1 MKKYRFIK
9 GIEVLVMVAI
19 LAAPVNVL
27 ASEPEEV
34 VEEVPAEDKQE
45 TEAAE
50 TTETT
55 PILNTILETTPVTEE
70 QPTPA
75 EQNPA
80 TTETTQAPENQQA
93 SETPETPETPE
104 YKEPVVSV
112 IFPSLPEDGESPLDF
127 LIDPEQLIYLTDAA
141 AYGGGRVDSG
151 ATILF
156 RNHDRDY
163 DFSRYSDRFEVLN
176 QSEVPVKVTVTAQIT
191 NLGEIEMVGSPYIW
205 DDEACQMY
213 MAVVDNEGHERPLI
227 EDGTVKIEVE
237 MAEIDQYSFGLVGY
251 CNPMGRWQD
260 IYVGPRVT
268 LTWDME
274 PVIPEELETPEIEI
288 YNEILETVPVE
299 EIGEPEPD
307 SEPEPDTGSEP
318 ESATETTQETNK
330 TTENKQQEST
340 SETQENTV
348 PESPAEGEQSSLDE
362 EPPPPEDYSEPGP
375 PSDD

>member
-1 MKKYRFIK
+1 MKKYRFFK
-9 GIEVLVMVAI
+9 GIEVLALAAI

-50 TTETT
+50 TTDTT

-75 EQNPA
+75 GENSENK
-80 TTETTQAPENQQA
+80 ETPQA

-112 IFPSLPEDGESPLDF
+112 IFPSLPEEGESPLDF
-127 LIDPEQLIYLTDAA
+127 FIDPEQLIYLTDAA

-191 NLGEIEMVGSPYIW
+191 NLGEIEMVGSPYTW

-237 MAEIDQYSFGLVGY
+237 MAEVDQYSFGLVGH
-251 CNPMGRWQD
+251 CNPLGRWQD

-274 PVIPEELETPEIEI
+274 PVMPEELETPEIEI
-288 YNEILETVPVE
+288 YNEILETEPYE
-299 EIGEPEPD
+299 EPEEPD
-307 SEPEPDTGSEP
+307 ADLEPEIESEPEPESPSELEP
-318 ESATETTQETNK
+318 ESETKPDSDQELEPPSEENQSTQ
-330 TTENKQQEST
+330 
-340 SETQENTV
+340 
-348 PESPAEGEQSSLDE
+348 DE
-362 EPPPPEDYSEPGP
+362 EPPPPEDYSELGP

>member
-1 MKKYRFIK
+1 MKKYRIFK
-9 GIEVLVMVAI
+9 EIEVLALAAI

-27 ASEPEEV
+27 ASEPETNPVTDEQ
-34 VEEVPAEDKQE
+34 PS
-45 TEAAE
+45 
-50 TTETT
+50 TTEQS
-55 PILNTILETTPVTEE
+55 VTEI
-70 QPTPA
+70 
-75 EQNPA
+75 
-80 TTETTQAPENQQA
+80 
-93 SETPETPETPE
+93 SEH
-104 YKEPVVSV
+104 KEPVVSV
-112 IFPSLPEDGESPLDF
+112 IFPSLPEEGESPLDF

-191 NLGEIEMVGSPYIW
+191 NLGEIEMVGSPYTW
-205 DDEACQMY
+205 DEEACQMY

-237 MAEIDQYSFGLVGY
+237 MAEVDQYSFGLVGH
-251 CNPMGRWQD
+251 CNPLGRWQE

-274 PVIPEELETPEIEI
+274 PIIPEELETPEIEI
-288 YNEILETVPVE
+288 YNEILETEPYE
-299 EIGEPEPD
+299 EIEEPGEPE
-307 SEPEPDTGSEP
+307 SEQEPELEP
-318 ESATETTQETNK
+318 TQ
-330 TTENKQQEST
+330 TTEEEQQESSQDSQT
-340 SETQENTV
+340 DTTTEPSSDSTQST
-348 PESPAEGEQSSLDE
+348 QDD
-362 EPPPPEDYSEPGP
+362 EPPPPDDSSEPGP